1 MKSKTLERIWIIL
14 AALGIGVSLFVNNS
28 NQLIESNTNKI
39 SSAIIKK

>member
-14 AALGIGVSLFVNNS
+14 TALGIGVSLFVNNS